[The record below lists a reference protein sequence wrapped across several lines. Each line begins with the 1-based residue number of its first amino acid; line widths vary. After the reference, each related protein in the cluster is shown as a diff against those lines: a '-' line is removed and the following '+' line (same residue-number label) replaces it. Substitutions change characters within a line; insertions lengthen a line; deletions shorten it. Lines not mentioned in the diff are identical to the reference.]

1 MTCSCPSG
9 DGSLRWPCAEHPP
22 GIGQAPATHTTSDSR
37 MEPMTANSLQKMLDL
52 QDSLQAETY
61 GQGLRDLLPE
71 DVPKAV
77 EQATIN
83 VLAAT
88 DELHELLAETSWKPW
103 AKADYLRLEAAR
115 GEWIDAWHFMM
126 NLANLLQLDAEAIER
141 RYRAK
146 RAKNIKR
153 QEDGYDGVST
163 KCPGCNRALDD
174 DAVTCVR
181 RPQRLGAD
189 DLVSGVYCDVRGR
202 FIPDKPE
209 HPTGGTHLEGSFT

>member
-1 MTCSCPSG
+1 MT
-9 DGSLRWPCAEHPP
+9 E
-22 GIGQAPATHTTSDSR
+22 
-37 MEPMTANSLQKMLDL
+37 NSLQKMLDL
-52 QDSLQAETY
+52 QDEMQAETY

-103 AKADYLRLEAAR
+103 ARADYLRLEAAR

-126 NLANLLQLDAEAIER
+126 NLANLLQLDAGEIER
-141 RYRAK
+141 RYLRK
-146 RAKNIKR
+146 RAKNIAR
-153 QEDGYDGVST
+153 QEAGYDGVST

-174 DAVTCVR
+174 DAVGC
-181 RPQRLGAD
+181 RPRTQRIGGD
-189 DLVSGVYCDVRGR
+189 QEVGGVYCEVRGR
-202 FIPDKPE
+202 FVPT
-209 HPTGGTHLEGSFT
+209 HPAGGTHLEGSFS

>member
-1 MTCSCPSG
+1 
-9 DGSLRWPCAEHPP
+9 
-22 GIGQAPATHTTSDSR
+22 
-37 MEPMTANSLQKMLDL
+37 MTANSLQKMLDL

-71 DVPKAV
+71 DVPAAV
-77 EQATIN
+77 QQATIN

-103 AKADYLRLEAAR
+103 AKADYVRLEAAR

-174 DAVTCVR
+174 DAVECAPRT
-181 RPQRLGAD
+181 QRIGGNTLD
-189 DLVSGVYCDVRGR
+189 GVYCVVRGR
-202 FIPDKPE
+202 FVPVTTAGNQPAAPLY
-209 HPTGGTHLEGSFT
+209 PTIAAPPPYYAGGTHLEGSFT

>member
-1 MTCSCPSG
+1 MT
-9 DGSLRWPCAEHPP
+9 E
-22 GIGQAPATHTTSDSR
+22 
-37 MEPMTANSLQKMLDL
+37 NSLQKMLNL
-52 QDSLQAETY
+52 QDEMQAETY

-126 NLANLLQLDAEAIER
+126 NLANLLQLDAGEIER
-141 RYRAK
+141 RYLRK
-146 RAKNIKR
+146 RAKNIAR
-153 QEDGYDGVST
+153 QEAGYDGVST

-174 DAVTCVR
+174 DGVDC
-181 RPQRLGAD
+181 RPTTQRLGANTFD
-189 DLVSGVYCDVRGR
+189 GVYCAVRGR
-202 FIPDKPE
+202 FL
-209 HPTGGTHLEGSFT
+209 PTSIAGQTAYPAIAAPPPYGGGTHLEGSFS